1 MTPSALARRIRK
13 LRPRLPRTIQFE
25 RALAK
30 RGIWST
36 DGVWY
41 KSQQQHWLGWLGEYN
56 GPGYYGRKNSH
67 RSAEFAYNHIV
78 CPPMVLWLGEATGIP
93 KATVAKAMRAGLAA
107 GRSLASQSAAIR
119 QVIPWDA
126 IQNQLEK
133 HKGSAKRLQTK

>member
-1 MTPSALARRIRK
+1 MTPSELARSIRK
-13 LRPRLPRTIQFE
+13 FRARLPHTIQFE

-36 DGVWY
+36 DGVRY
-41 KSQQQHWLGWLGEYN
+41 KSQQQHWLGWLAGYN
-56 GPGYYGRKNSH
+56 GPGYYGRKNSR
-67 RSAEFAYNHIV
+67 RSAEFVYNHIV

-93 KATVAKAMRAGLAA
+93 KANIAKAIRAGLSA

-126 IQNQLEK
+126 IQGQLEK
-133 HKGSAKRLQTK
+133 RKSSANRQRA